1 MSNTQYP
8 KIVEFLRNAINR
20 KDGVDS
26 ELAFELAK
34 LIDETSRLASEND
47 MLRAENEAVYTA
59 LQFYKALQADRGLVE
74 EITQNDS
81 EYPKFPDDFYVYGED
96 VGTHSPS
103 DEEIQEMINELYD
116 VELEDGQFVEQ
127 SIGDTLVI
135 KTKYDGVEEIFV
147 ARGFASFIVPEDEDN
162 GCESPDCTF
171 PDCDCMDEGIRF

>member
-8 KIVEFLRNAINR
+8 KIVELLRNAINR
-20 KDGVDS
+20 KDGVDH

-47 MLRAENEAVYTA
+47 MLRAENEAVY
-59 LQFYKALQADRGLVE
+59 KALQVAKELVE
-74 EITQNDS
+74 EIAQSDS
-81 EYPKFPDDFYVYGED
+81 GYPKYPDDFYVYGED
-96 VGTHSPS
+96 GMSHSPS
-103 DEEIQEMINELYD
+103 DEEIQEMVNEIYD

-147 ARGFASFIVPEDEDN
+147 AQGYASFIVPEDEDN
-162 GCESPDCTF
+162 GCEFTDCTF
-171 PDCDCMDEGIRF
+171 PDCACMDEDIRF